1 MTKAKGKKSGKKIN
15 PQGGD
20 ALKAENAVT
29 AESVALQSNKIV
41 ICKAQGCHD
50 IATTQSHCR
59 FHYLA
64 SWRKSKTKEAKKKGK
79 ELEAYLSDLS
89 RKFPEEFLEKI
100 RAEVDELID
109 RESRSEEASEDTSE
123 RSGGFFDGIEGGDDD
138 MDTIIKG
145 LKVEDY

>member
-1 MTKAKGKKSGKKIN
+1 MAKAKGKKSGKNTN
-15 PQGGD
+15 PRGGET
-20 ALKAENAVT
+20 LKAEIAIK
-29 AESVALQSNKIV
+29 AEVVAQSNKIV
-41 ICKAQGCHD
+41 ICKASGCHD
-50 IATTQSHCR
+50 IATTHSHCR

-64 SWRKSKTKEAKKKGK
+64 SWRKLKTKEAKKKGK
-79 ELEAYLSDLS
+79 ELEVYLTDLS

-109 RESRSEEASEDTSE
+109 RESRSEEASDDSGE

>member
-1 MTKAKGKKSGKKIN
+1 M
-15 PQGGD
+15 
-20 ALKAENAVT
+20 KAEIAIKAEVVT
-29 AESVALQSNKIV
+29 QSNKIE
-41 ICKAQGCHD
+41 ICKVQGCHD

-64 SWRKSKTKEAKKKGK
+64 GWRKLKTREAKKKGK
-79 ELEAYLSDLS
+79 ELEVYLSDLS

-100 RAEVDELID
+100 RAEVDEIID
-109 RESRSEEASEDTSE
+109 RDSRSEETSEDSGE
-123 RSGGFFDGIEGGDDD
+123 RSGGFFEGIEGGDDD